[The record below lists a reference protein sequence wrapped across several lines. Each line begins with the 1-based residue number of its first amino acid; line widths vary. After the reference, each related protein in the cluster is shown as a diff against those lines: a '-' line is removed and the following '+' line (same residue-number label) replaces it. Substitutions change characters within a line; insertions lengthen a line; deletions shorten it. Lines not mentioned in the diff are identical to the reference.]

1 MFCPNTPHTSHTQP
15 LTAAGFNFD
24 QMLNINVVSL
34 SLFTDKVCLYLSLCL
49 SLLRQ
54 ILFFLS
60 LLSSNLYLSVCL
72 SVYHSIGTDMVY
84 LFFSLSFTFCTD
96 KVCLSLSLPEGQGLS
111 CWIICIFI
119 LISHQLFSFLSDN
132 KWGEFSLYLWRRALY
147 DISPNI
153 STMPQFI
160 LLKYQ
165 GRDGRVI
172 WRAI

>member
-1 MFCPNTPHTSHTQP
+1 M
-15 LTAAGFNFD
+15 
-24 QMLNINVVSL
+24 INVLFQHSTHLTHSAFNGCRIQFWPNVEYKCCLSLSLYGQGLSISVSL
-34 SLFTDKVCLYLSLCL
+34 SL
-49 SLLRQ
+49 
-54 ILFFLS
+54 
-60 LLSSNLYLSVCL
+60 SVETN
-72 SVYHSIGTDMVY
+72 SVFSDSSIGTDMVY